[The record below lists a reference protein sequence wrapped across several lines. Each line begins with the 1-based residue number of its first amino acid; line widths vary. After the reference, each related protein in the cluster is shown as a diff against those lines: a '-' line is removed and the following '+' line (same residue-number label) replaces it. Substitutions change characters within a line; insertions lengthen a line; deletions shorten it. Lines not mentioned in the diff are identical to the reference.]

1 MINVLEDPEGRAELR
16 RLGARSIPVLSRG
29 DEFVFAQNIA
39 QVVGF
44 LKLDEKT
51 GPVLSPEQLV
61 ERLERY
67 IDAALRIIPQMPDDK
82 LDTQVPNRPRA
93 YRVLAHHMFRIPEA
107 FVEIAGGAVFKP
119 GPADRRAE
127 RCRHGEHRGARRVR
141 PPGARQSGAVV
152 GQTPDKE
159 AQARAETYYGPQKL
173 HEVWSARPGISA
185 NTPGNG

>member
-1 MINVLEDPEGRAELR
+1 LR

-51 GPVLSPEQLV
+51 GPVLSPGQLV

-67 IDAALRIIPQMPDDK
+67 LDTALRIIPQMPDDK

-107 FVEIAGGAVFKP
+107 FVEIAGGAVFSQELP
-119 GPADRRAE
+119 TAVPNEADMASTAALAAYGRQVRAKV
-127 RCRHGEHRGARRVR
+127 VR
-141 PPGARQSGAVV
+141 WWEE
-152 GQTPDKE
+152 TPDKE
-159 AQARAETYYGPQKL
+159 AQARAETYYGPQSL
-173 HEVWSARPGISA
+173 HEVL
-185 NTPGNG
+185 